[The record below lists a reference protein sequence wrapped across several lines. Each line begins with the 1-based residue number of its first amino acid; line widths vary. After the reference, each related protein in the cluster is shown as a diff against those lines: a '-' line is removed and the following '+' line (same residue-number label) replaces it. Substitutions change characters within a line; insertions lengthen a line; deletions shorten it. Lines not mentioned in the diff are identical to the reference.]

1 LGRRVLVVEDEEL
14 VADLVSDA
22 LDVEGH
28 ETRCVDGETAMEAAL
43 DFQPEVVLL
52 DLMMPRVDGFEVAR
66 RLHGNKETQDTPI
79 VVMTAM
85 YDAASRAAEVGT
97 EYYLAK
103 PFDIAELLDIVERA
117 K

>member
-28 ETRCVDGETAMEAAL
+28 ETRCVNGETALEVAL

-66 RLHGNKETQDTPI
+66 RLHARKETQDMPI

-85 YDAASRAAEVGT
+85 YDAASRAAEIGT